1 MQALPIL
8 RQQNGTS
15 GIPESR
21 ENVCLSRRMFES
33 FTQKETE
40 LGIRAVKSRSGR
52 VGAASERCNSILAAL
67 ENAASENA

>member
-1 MQALPIL
+1 M
-8 RQQNGTS
+8 
-15 GIPESR
+15 
-21 ENVCLSRRMFES
+21 CLSRRMFES